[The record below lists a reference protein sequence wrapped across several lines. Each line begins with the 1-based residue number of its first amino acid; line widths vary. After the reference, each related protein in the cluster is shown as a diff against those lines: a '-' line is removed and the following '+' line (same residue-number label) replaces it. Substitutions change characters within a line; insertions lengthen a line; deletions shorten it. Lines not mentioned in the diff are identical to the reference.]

1 MFILITKELDAT
13 TAEKLRNA
21 RHILAT
27 VADANNFHFLA
38 EEFHAVTEL
47 TGGYKS
53 SNKLLINERLLPF
66 VIFPKYTMENNY
78 FKETLYGNSNIAD
91 EKTFNT
97 ATFKVVA
104 KLQNEGR
111 NHVSGK
117 TLDLIIKPSETACS
131 VDFIFSQKKAR
142 ENTVVAALI
151 NYFHNRQA
159 SYFNLSQI
167 LRAHQKQ
174 LIASLNNEEFV
185 SDLLA
190 LFSVK
195 EWALTPA
202 FDISAAPIHKEIV
215 FYEAEKVQKA
225 REAQHELLSIM
236 EGNTASALYS
246 SGLRRAEVALAKE
259 SNLLAIKFDMTLD
272 KTDFFNLDIE
282 TLTSNN
288 LDRLLESKKLESFYG
303 DYLNEWLSRYLS
315 LANFAFKVLEQ
326 FKTKVFLNHI

>member
-1 MFILITKELDAT
+1 MYILVTKALDPT

-21 RHILAT
+21 KHILAT
-27 VADANNFHFLA
+27 VADTTNFHFLA
-38 EEFHAVTEL
+38 EEFHAVTEI
-47 TGGYKS
+47 TAAYKS
-53 SNKLLINERLLPF
+53 PNKLLINESLLPF
-66 VIFPKYTMENNY
+66 ALFPKYNMENNY
-78 FKETLYGNSNIAD
+78 FKETIYENSNIVK
-91 EKTFNT
+91 EKTFNK

-104 KLQNEGR
+104 RMQNEGK

-117 TLDLIIKPSETACS
+117 ALDLIIKPSENYVS
-131 VDFIFSQKKAR
+131 VNFNFSQKKAS
-142 ENTVVAALI
+142 EATVVAALI

-159 SYFNLSQI
+159 LYFNLSQI

-174 LIASLNNEEFV
+174 LIARLNNEEFV
-185 SDLLA
+185 KDLLA

-202 FDISAAPIHKEIV
+202 FDISAAPIHKELV
-215 FYEAEKVQKA
+215 FFEAEKVQQA
-225 REAQHELLSIM
+225 REAQFELLSVM

-259 SNLLAIKFDMTLD
+259 SNLLAVKFDMTLD

-288 LDRLLESKKLESFYG
+288 LEQLLESEKLKGFYG